1 MFVCMYALI
10 FIYFFGSKVTVCM
23 YVDDVDDGADTGGG
37 DGGYYYNYN
46 YQSDV
51 PREIKNDVKKE
62 QPRPEYGSSSSSSY
76 YYVDIGNKM
85 LLSV

>member
-1 MFVCMYALI
+1 MYA
-10 FIYFFGSKVTVCM
+10 
-23 YVDDVDDGADTGGG
+23 DDVDDGADTGGG
-37 DGGYYYNYN
+37 GGGYYYN

-62 QPRPEYGSSSSSSY
+62 QPRPEYGSSSSYSY
-76 YYVDIGNKM
+76 YYVDIGNEM